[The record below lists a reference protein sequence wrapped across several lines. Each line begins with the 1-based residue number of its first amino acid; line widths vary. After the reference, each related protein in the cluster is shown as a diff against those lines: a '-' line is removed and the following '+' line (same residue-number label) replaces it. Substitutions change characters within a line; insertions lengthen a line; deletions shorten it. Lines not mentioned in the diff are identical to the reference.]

1 MIGSIYQLEDRLGES
16 VRLFCPCEVEV
27 TPAAYAALLCP
38 LPRDSDHAP
47 ARSPSNPSP
56 TPSARR
62 SSVDAGTPH
71 AHCGPP
77 EEIVIGIAVTAAA

>member
-47 ARSPSNPSP
+47 ARSPSNPSHHAFG
-56 TPSARR
+56 SQVERR
-62 SSVDAGTPH
+62 RWDA
-71 AHCGPP
+71 
-77 EEIVIGIAVTAAA
+77 TAERSHERQADST